1 MPGPAA
7 PPTLANLSPASKPA
21 PPARAAVPGDAAAP
35 LGPGTS
41 RTAGAT
47 PANLDA
53 SFTPGAPFAPAGV
66 RFHPVS
72 RKLVRARVLTAALA
86 LIVPFG
92 GAVVAALLLSPWWWL
107 AAAAMALIFGWELWL
122 APRQVRALGFAE
134 RQHDLMI
141 RKGIL
146 FRSLVV
152 VPYGR
157 MQFVDVTAG
166 PLDRLFGIA
175 KVQLHTAASVTDAQ
189 IPGLPPAEAELLR
202 DRLAT
207 RGEARLSGI

>member
-1 MPGPAA
+1 MTTVLDHPMAATSAPRVA
-7 PPTLANLSPASKPA
+7 PP
-21 PPARAAVPGDAAAP
+21 
-35 LGPGTS
+35 GTDPV
-41 RTAGAT
+41 A
-47 PANLDA
+47 
-53 SFTPGAPFAPAGV
+53 GAPFAPAGV
-66 RFHPVS
+66 TFQGVS
-72 RKLVRARVLTAALA
+72 ENLISARVLTAAIA
-86 LIVPFG
+86 LIVPLLG
-92 GAVVAALLLSPWWWL
+92 TILGAWLHSPWWWL
-107 AAAAMALIFGWELWL
+107 GAAALVAIFAWELWL
-122 APRQVRALGFAE
+122 APRQVRALGYAE
-134 RQHDLMI
+134 RQEDLII

-202 DRLAT
+202 DRLSV
-207 RGEARLSGI
+207 RGEARLSGM